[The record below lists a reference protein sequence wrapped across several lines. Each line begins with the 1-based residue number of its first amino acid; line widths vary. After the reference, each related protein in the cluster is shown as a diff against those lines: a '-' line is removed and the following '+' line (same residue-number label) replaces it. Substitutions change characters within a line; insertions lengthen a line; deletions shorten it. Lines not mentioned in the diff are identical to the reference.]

1 MRVNLRLD
9 SEALHSARLR
19 EKSRHTDT
27 ESMLPEKGL
36 AVTRAVTPW
45 ADS

>member
-1 MRVNLRLD
+1 MRANLRFD
-9 SEALHSARLR
+9 SEALYSARLR
-19 EKSRHTDT
+19 EKLRHTET
-27 ESMLPEKGL
+27 ELPEKGR